1 MRSSRVP
8 FYFKN
13 FEFSHFENV
22 YQRVLF
28 HEQCESFGEGVF
40 LSFVQ
45 FNTEV
50 CEFLFYLYN
59 IFLVHNYHLADFG
72 VLPVC

>member
-1 MRSSRVP
+1 MSSA
-8 FYFKN
+8 F
-13 FEFSHFENV
+13 FENV

-28 HEQCESFGEGVF
+28 HEQCESFAEGVF

-45 FNTEV
+45 FDTEV
-50 CEFLFYLYN
+50 GEFLFYLYN